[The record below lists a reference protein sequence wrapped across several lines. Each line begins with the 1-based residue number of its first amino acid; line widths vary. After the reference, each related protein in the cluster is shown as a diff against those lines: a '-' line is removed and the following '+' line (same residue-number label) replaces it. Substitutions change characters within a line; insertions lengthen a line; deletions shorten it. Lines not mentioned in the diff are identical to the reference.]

1 MAGHGHSH
9 GGHCEHES
17 EEQPSDLGVAYS
29 LYTKI
34 DTENVQCL
42 NEVVEESGK
51 LVFKPWEKRLETDKF
66 VESDVDEELLFN
78 VPFTGTVKLKGII
91 VLGGED
97 TTHPSKMKLFKNR
110 PNINFDDVNTEADE
124 EFEMQPD
131 LDGTLEYP
139 VKVVKFPNVHHLTIY
154 FPKNFGAE
162 RTKIYYIGLKG
173 EYTKPPRQEITLMTY
188 EAAPNPCD
196 HKTEAFNPV
205 PHQIR

>member
-66 VESDVDEELLFN
+66 VD
-78 VPFTGTVKLKGII
+78 I
-91 VLGGED
+91 
-97 TTHPSKMKLFKNR
+97 
-110 PNINFDDVNTEADE
+110 
-124 EFEMQPD
+124 
-131 LDGTLEYP
+131 
-139 VKVVKFPNVHHLTIY
+139 
-154 FPKNFGAE
+154 
-162 RTKIYYIGLKG
+162 
-173 EYTKPPRQEITLMTY
+173 ITL
-188 EAAPNPCD
+188 
-196 HKTEAFNPV
+196 H
-205 PHQIR
+205 